1 MINFNVRGGAGNST
15 KADPNV
21 RLQDNFYLAVNSQ
34 WMKDNPIPQG
44 EPWINSFDEI
54 AKKTRERLMQDFE
67 EFADG
72 QKTIPAVKN
81 FDKAIE
87 FYRIV
92 KDFAKREEDGAAPIK
107 ADLAFLEGL
116 TSIDDI
122 NQNLSRLLLDGNLP
136 FGFEVM
142 PDFKDAQL
150 NVVTFNRHTLILSDT
165 SYYDGKRTDEL
176 LATWQRQTTNLLTM
190 AGIEENKAQQYAS
203 DSVKLDRRLAK
214 VYQSAQ
220 DNAQIEN
227 TYHPMSV
234 AEFTKKSQNLNLA
247 GLLEEMGLEQTK
259 FVIVSEPK
267 YLDSFDDLFNDK
279 HFAELKGWL
288 ISQFIN
294 YSATYLSR
302 AFRAATLPLR
312 KAMWGINELPV
323 DKQFVYDQTTKL
335 FGDVI
340 GQYYGQK
347 YLGEK
352 AKADATEMVE
362 NMVEVYQERLQNNTW
377 LSPVTKEKAI
387 KKLATLKLKIGYP
400 EHVQKFYD
408 LFKVVPTQAGGTFYS
423 NVRDNQR
430 VKIEAN
436 FAKIN
441 QPVDHSIWIMS
452 AIDANACYDPQ
463 NNDVTLPAIILQK
476 PFYSLDQDRA
486 ANYGGF
492 GTVIGHEISHAFDKN
507 GAQFDELGNMKN
519 WWTDKD
525 FAEFNQRVKAE
536 IALFDGVEVGSVK
549 LNGKLCVSENIGDQ
563 GGLTVALEA
572 NKKDGGDA
580 ATLFNS
586 YARIWETNSTTEF
599 LQLLTSIDVHALP
612 QARVNVQVQCQDE
625 FYRAY
630 DVNPTDGMWLEPA
643 KRVQIW

>member
-1 MINFNVRGGAGNST
+1 
-15 KADPNV
+15 
-21 RLQDNFYLAVNSQ
+21 
-34 WMKDNPIPQG
+34 
-44 EPWINSFDEI
+44 
-54 AKKTRERLMQDFE
+54 
-67 EFADG
+67 
-72 QKTIPAVKN
+72 
-81 FDKAIE
+81 
-87 FYRIV
+87 
-92 KDFAKREEDGAAPIK
+92 
-107 ADLAFLEGL
+107 
-116 TSIDDI
+116 
-122 NQNLSRLLLDGNLP
+122 
-136 FGFEVM
+136 
-142 PDFKDAQL
+142 
-150 NVVTFNRHTLILSDT
+150 
-165 SYYDGKRTDEL
+165 
-176 LATWQRQTTNLLTM
+176 
-190 AGIEENKAQQYAS
+190 
-203 DSVKLDRRLAK
+203 
-214 VYQSAQ
+214 
-220 DNAQIEN
+220 
-227 TYHPMSV
+227 
-234 AEFTKKSQNLNLA
+234 
-247 GLLEEMGLEQTK
+247 MGLEQTK

-352 AKADATEMVE
+352 AKTIATEMVE

-377 LSPVTKEKAI
+377 LSSVTKEKAI

-492 GTVIGHEISHAFDKN
+492 GTVIGHEISHAFDNN